1 MAKANDVIQVCE
13 EGFELNYGPLV
24 VVEIEGTM
32 VAMQD
37 WRATQLGLSYKTPMF
52 FPEFYKALRLD
63 VSEGNA
69 QIEVYVFKKE
79 DLKAVG
85 LALSKIRPTVRVSVL
100 CCARL
105 LMVWQNGEV
114 VSEQKPLSHFYDGLT
129 PEQITASTF

>member
-1 MAKANDVIQVCE
+1 MAKANDVIQVGE

-32 VAMQD
+32 VAMED
-37 WRATQLGLSYKTPMF
+37 WRATQLGLSYKTPES
-52 FPEFYKALRLD
+52 FPEFYKALHLD

-69 QIEVYVFKKE
+69 QIAVYVFNKE

-85 LALSKIRPTVRVSVL
+85 PALSKIRPTARVSVY